1 MMRGRFFILVQ
12 EHNTPDDLMH
22 CLEMLRILTD
32 NGKDIQNFEVE
43 IAKFMYKWMDQ
54 IIAAQLTASYL
65 ALLVNLIKYNT
76 SSFDSHIINGIV
88 QRVCNDICSKFIDD
102 RDTFLQCLFVI
113 ETVICYCV
121 FPDEILKPCI
131 YVLCLAVNF
140 EMYVET
146 SYKIMRNLL
155 GTQFGYSSL
164 LKMCSMLKEGKNVV
178 DPYILRGVI
187 FHTNM
192 NLWGGTNSSLQN
204 GIKFSSVVLS
214 SYLEVLQT
222 CSLIVTYEVI
232 LSLQTLINKCG
243 TDLSEPSWDIVVEI
257 LKQILSNIE
266 KEKEIGD
273 NVDLI
278 NRFHAIFDTLEN
290 MIQNCSVLNINED
303 KIYSVIEKISSKRP
317 EASIIKLVNH
327 KAMKINVMT
336 SGWLK
341 ELQTFM
347 ERFFRQ
353 EKTQSIR
360 LSAIEHLKE
369 IINLNRACYE
379 EEILEKVVIVIFSD
393 IAQEQDVKIRV
404 AVCRLLLEICSHC
417 DTKRCLELLDI
428 LEKNMNRPF
437 DLYALDSTPQKNE
450 HEFEDSIT
458 VVNGLIDLFLE
469 KLHQL
474 PSSHAIKIYQILIAH
489 LEAHYHNVKVFEHAT
504 KIRYSIINWMLR
516 VRANAAFFVGYP
528 SPRLI
533 SDNIKYSHYLAIE
546 GEFQHPPQTPNIQED
561 TKDDKSE
568 NIFTFSHP
576 HVTTLSIKRGC
587 KIIVKCLDLEK
598 DWHTVQLVLREL
610 PKIMQN
616 KTLIQGNDVDILAKS
631 LSDLFRISYDK
642 EQLIERFTLSN
653 EQKDFRGLVIPA
665 IASLITYNAFLSI
678 PTKKKI
684 VEILKS
690 EVRMDGSLSICVQAF
705 TILLME
711 RCDIFER
718 QLADIVLSISKVS
731 DTMHVAIP
739 ILEFMS
745 TITHLPYSFT
755 NLNQKQFSYVFA
767 TCLPYTSPARYDHYV
782 VSLAHHIIASWFL
795 KARLQWRKGYADYI
809 IEGIAKNI
817 DKSIQDSKQLQR
829 QLQQEDT
836 NKGFHLLNE
845 DSSLRK
851 RSSSLTEQSNRRK
864 EINNPQIMKMK
875 AQRAALQTLSS
886 KDFDMHGFHIE
897 LIETCIDFMTRHT
910 YSLSLALPRR
920 MPSANYLL
928 RGGGQ
933 SKTWIVGHAVITIV
947 TNACIDNHE
956 WANCSCYC
964 SDWAEIIVRRPT
976 GQLSWL
982 MKFQNQVGL
991 FANEFSFHDLKGLFS
1006 DYELDPENPN
1016 GILVRR
1022 KNEANDSDGLTVA
1035 ISDELT
1041 KIPLQSTASDSAVFS
1056 FVTQPIDIPAAKS
1069 EPDHGVAE
1077 DDISYDD
1084 DDSDDPKRNPVR
1096 RVNSSPEMRSNWK
1109 HNMGNKSNPSRDK
1122 STSNST
1128 VADEQEPPAEGE
1140 VQQKKKSSYSKETKV
1155 SCEAI
1160 PEEISTLVQKEELSL
1175 TINTAHRPV
1184 QLLSSISAQEPAN
1197 VATIPKKQ
1205 HSADDTI
1212 HQLRRV
1218 EPLNTNMQRNQDWSA
1233 SVGASNLPLSPRYY
1247 KAAISRQV
1255 SHQVPLESDD
1265 SGYRARSKTIS
1276 VIGRNKEVYENQS
1289 KTSDFSVS
1297 TSSIEQTQ
1305 QPVATSGI
1313 QPSFVFVQLFNTGK
1327 MDMGFDKP
1335 LPVSDKYMGTL
1346 NLLDF
1351 IPPYEIHK
1359 IGVIYVKQGQANN
1372 ETEILRNVN
1381 GSLRYTQFLH
1391 NLGSLI
1397 AIKDAKEKNLFV
1409 NMEPKREG
1417 NYTYV
1422 WHDDIIQM
1430 TFHVATLM

>member
-1 MMRGRFFILVQ
+1 MMRVRFFILVQ
-12 EHNTPDDLMH
+12 EHNVPEDLGY
-22 CLEMLRILTD
+22 CLEMLRTLTD

-54 IIAAQLTASYL
+54 IIATNLTASYL
-65 ALLVNLIKYNT
+65 ALLVNIIKYNT
-76 SSFDSHIINGIV
+76 SSFDSHLINGIV
-88 QRVCNDICSKFIDD
+88 QRVCNEISDKFYKD

-131 YVLCLAVNF
+131 SVLCLAVN
-140 EMYVET
+140 EEVYVET

-155 GTQFGYSSL
+155 GTQFGYSTL
-164 LKMCSMLKEGKNVV
+164 LKMCNMLKETRNTHH
-178 DPYILRGVI
+178 YILRGAI

-204 GIKFSSVVLS
+204 GIKFSSVVLT
-214 SYLEVLQT
+214 SYYEVLQT

-232 LSLQTLINKCG
+232 LSLQTLITKCG
-243 TDLSEPSWDIVVEI
+243 SELSEPAWDIVVDV
-257 LKQILSNIE
+257 LRQILINIE
-266 KEKEIGD
+266 REKSISD

-278 NRFHAIFDTLEN
+278 DRFNTIFDTLEN
-290 MIQNCSVLNINED
+290 MIQNRSILNVNED
-303 KIYSVIEKISSKRP
+303 KIYSIIERFSNRRP
-317 EASIIKLVNH
+317 EASIIKLANH
-327 KAMKINVMT
+327 KASKINVVT
-336 SGWLK
+336 SGWLRQ
-341 ELQTFM
+341 LQSFM
-347 ERFFRQ
+347 ERFYRQ
-353 EKTQSIR
+353 EKKQQIR
-360 LSAIEHLKE
+360 LVAIEHLKE

-404 AVCRLLLEICSHC
+404 AVCKLLLDICSHC

-428 LEKNMNRPF
+428 LEKVMNRPF
-437 DLYALDSTPQKNE
+437 DLYALESTAQKQE
-450 HEFEDSIT
+450 HEFEDSIA

-489 LEAHYHNVKVFEHAT
+489 LEAHYQNVKVFEHAT

-533 SDNIKYSHYLAIE
+533 SENIKYSHYLGIE
-546 GEFQHPPQTPNIQED
+546 GEFQHPPQTPNIQEES
-561 TKDDKSE
+561 KEEKSE
-568 NIFTFSHP
+568 NVFTFPHP
-576 HVTTLSIKRGC
+576 HVTTFSIKRGC
-587 KIIVKCLDLEK
+587 KIIVKCLDTEK

-616 KTLIQGNDVDILAKS
+616 KTLIQGNDVDILARS

-642 EQLIERFTLSN
+642 EQLIERFSTAN
-653 EQKDFRGLVIPA
+653 EQKDFRALVIPA
-665 IASLITYNAFLSI
+665 IASLITYNNFLSI

-690 EVRMDGSLSICVQAF
+690 EVRMDGSLSVCVQAF

-711 RCDIFER
+711 RCEIFER

-731 DTMHVAIP
+731 DTIHVAIP

-829 QLQQEDT
+829 QLEDSGS
-836 NKGFHLLNE
+836 NKGFHLVNE

-875 AQRAALQTLSS
+875 AQRAALQSLSN

-933 SKTWIVGHAVITIV
+933 SKTWVVGHAVVTIT
-947 TNACIDNHE
+947 TNACMDNHE

-976 GQLSWL
+976 GQLSWM
-982 MKFQNQVGL
+982 MKFQNQVGI
-991 FANEFSFHDLKGLFS
+991 FSNEFSFHDLKGLFS
-1006 DYELDPENPN
+1006 DYELDPENEN

-1022 KNEANDSDGLTVA
+1022 KKDKESESDLTVA
-1035 ISDELT
+1035 ISDEL

-1056 FVTQPIDIPAAKS
+1056 FTQPINIPAAKS
-1069 EPDHGVAE
+1069 EPEHGVIE

-1109 HNMGNKSNPSRDK
+1109 LNMGNKGNQSRDSK
-1122 STSNST
+1122 SGSNST
-1128 VADEQEPPAEGE
+1128 VTDEQEGSSEG
-1140 VQQKKKSSYSKETKV
+1140 K
-1155 SCEAI
+1155 
-1160 PEEISTLVQKEELSL
+1160 
-1175 TINTAHRPV
+1175 
-1184 QLLSSISAQEPAN
+1184 
-1197 VATIPKKQ
+1197 
-1205 HSADDTI
+1205 
-1212 HQLRRV
+1212 
-1218 EPLNTNMQRNQDWSA
+1218 
-1233 SVGASNLPLSPRYY
+1233 
-1247 KAAISRQV
+1247 
-1255 SHQVPLESDD
+1255 
-1265 SGYRARSKTIS
+1265 
-1276 VIGRNKEVYENQS
+1276 
-1289 KTSDFSVS
+1289 
-1297 TSSIEQTQ
+1297 
-1305 QPVATSGI
+1305 
-1313 QPSFVFVQLFNTGK
+1313 
-1327 MDMGFDKP
+1327 
-1335 LPVSDKYMGTL
+1335 
-1346 NLLDF
+1346 
-1351 IPPYEIHK
+1351 
-1359 IGVIYVKQGQANN
+1359 
-1372 ETEILRNVN
+1372 
-1381 GSLRYTQFLH
+1381 
-1391 NLGSLI
+1391 LI
-1397 AIKDAKEKNLFV
+1397 
-1409 NMEPKREG
+1409 
-1417 NYTYV
+1417 
-1422 WHDDIIQM
+1422 
-1430 TFHVATLM
+1430 

>member
-12 EHNTPDDLMH
+12 EHNVTEDLVH
-22 CLEMLRILTD
+22 CLEMLRTLTD
-32 NGKDIQNFEVE
+32 NGKDIQNFEIE

-76 SSFDSHIINGIV
+76 SSFDSHLINGIV
-88 QRVCNDICSKFIDD
+88 QRVCNDICCKFLED

-131 YVLCLAVNF
+131 YILCLAVNF
-140 EMYVET
+140 EMYVDT

-164 LKMCSMLKEGKNVV
+164 LKMCNMLKEGKNVI
-178 DPYILRGVI
+178 DPYVLRGAI
-187 FHTNM
+187 FHTNF

-204 GIKFSSVVLS
+204 GIKFASVVLS
-214 SYLEVLQT
+214 SYYEVLQIGPAG
-222 CSLIVTYEVI
+222 SLIVTYEVI
-232 LSLQTLINKCG
+232 LSVQMLIGKCG
-243 TDLSEPSWDIVVEI
+243 SDLSEPSWDIVVEI
-257 LKQILSNIE
+257 LKQILANIE
-266 KEKEIGD
+266 KEKAIGD
-273 NVDLI
+273 NVDI
-278 NRFHAIFDTLEN
+278 MKGFHAIFDTLEN
-290 MIQNCSVLNINED
+290 MIESRSILNINED

-327 KAMKINVMT
+327 KASKINVMT

-341 ELQTFM
+341 ELQSFM
-347 ERFFRQ
+347 ERFYRQ
-353 EKTQSIR
+353 EKIQSIR

-379 EEILEKVVIVIFSD
+379 EEMLEKVVIVIFSD
-393 IAQEQDVKIRV
+393 IAQEPDVKIRV
-404 AVCRLLLEICSHC
+404 AVCKLLLEICSHC
-417 DTKRCLELLDI
+417 DTKRSLELLDI
-428 LEKNMNRPF
+428 LEKVMNRPF
-437 DLYALDSTPQKNE
+437 DLYALDNTAQKHE
-450 HEFEDSIT
+450 QEFEDSIA
-458 VVNGLIDLFLE
+458 VVNGLIDLFME

-489 LEAHYHNVKVFEHAT
+489 LEAHYQNVKVFEHAT

-533 SDNIKYSHYLAIE
+533 SENIKYSHYLAIE
-546 GEFQHPPQTPNIQED
+546 GEFQHPPQTPNIQEVD
-561 TKDDKSE
+561 TKDEKSE
-568 NIFTFSHP
+568 NVFTFPHP

-587 KIIVKCLDLEK
+587 KIIVKCLDMEK

-616 KTLIQGNDVDILAKS
+616 KTLIQGNDVDILARS

-642 EQLIERFTLSN
+642 EQLIERFSTSN
-653 EQKDFRGLVIPA
+653 EQKDFRALVIPA
-665 IASLITYNAFLSI
+665 IASLITYNNFLSI

-690 EVRMDGSLSICVQAF
+690 EVRMDGSLSVCVQAF

-817 DKSIQDSKQLQR
+817 DKSIQDSKQLQK
-829 QLQQEDT
+829 QLQDDSST
-836 NKGFHLLNE
+836 SSKGFQLINE

-875 AQRAALQTLSS
+875 ARAALQTLSN

-933 SKTWIVGHAVITIV
+933 SKTWIVGHAVITIT
-947 TNACIDNHE
+947 TNACMDNHE

-982 MKFQNQVGL
+982 MKFQNQVGA

-1016 GILVRR
+1016 GVLVRR
-1022 KNEANDSDGLTVA
+1022 KNELISESEGITAA

-1056 FVTQPIDIPAAKS
+1056 FVTQPINIPAAKS
-1069 EPDHGVAE
+1069 EPDHGVIE

-1109 HNMGNKSNPSRDK
+1109 LNMGNKGNQSRDSK
-1122 STSNST
+1122 SGSNST
-1128 VADEQEPPAEGE
+1128 VADSEQDVPNEG
-1140 VQQKKKSSYSKETKV
+1140 K
-1155 SCEAI
+1155 
-1160 PEEISTLVQKEELSL
+1160 
-1175 TINTAHRPV
+1175 
-1184 QLLSSISAQEPAN
+1184 
-1197 VATIPKKQ
+1197 
-1205 HSADDTI
+1205 
-1212 HQLRRV
+1212 
-1218 EPLNTNMQRNQDWSA
+1218 
-1233 SVGASNLPLSPRYY
+1233 
-1247 KAAISRQV
+1247 
-1255 SHQVPLESDD
+1255 
-1265 SGYRARSKTIS
+1265 
-1276 VIGRNKEVYENQS
+1276 
-1289 KTSDFSVS
+1289 F
-1297 TSSIEQTQ
+1297 
-1305 QPVATSGI
+1305 
-1313 QPSFVFVQLFNTGK
+1313 
-1327 MDMGFDKP
+1327 
-1335 LPVSDKYMGTL
+1335 
-1346 NLLDF
+1346 
-1351 IPPYEIHK
+1351 
-1359 IGVIYVKQGQANN
+1359 
-1372 ETEILRNVN
+1372 
-1381 GSLRYTQFLH
+1381 
-1391 NLGSLI
+1391 
-1397 AIKDAKEKNLFV
+1397 LFV
-1409 NMEPKREG
+1409 SFF
-1417 NYTYV
+1417 
-1422 WHDDIIQM
+1422 I
-1430 TFHVATLM
+1430 TF